1 MKSAVL
7 IPVVKRL
14 AGMGH
19 ENETL
24 PAAEKPQGGYM
35 QGWVP
40 VMDCPSALI
49 ALSMA
54 VSFNRM
60 PVIG

>member
-14 AGMGH
+14 AGMGR

-24 PAAEKPQGGYM
+24 PAAEKLQGGYM
-35 QGWVP
+35 QRWVP
-40 VMDCPSALI
+40 VMDCPSAPTV
-49 ALSMA
+49 LSMA
-54 VSFNRM
+54 ASFNRM